1 MSTAPKR
8 EDGRT
13 GDVQEESFTSQGIV
27 EDTRRGLLDD
37 PKWLS
42 SLYFYDHLGSELFER
57 ITETPEYYPT
67 RTEEGLL
74 RDHIDQILEQAGTDL
89 TLAEMGSGS
98 SRKSR
103 VVIEALVA
111 KQGDSVYLPVDVSAD
126 FLHEVAV
133 DLEKS
138 FPGIHVQPIAAEYSD
153 GLRQIGEHPATRRL
167 VMFLGSSIGN
177 FEPDEQLGLLKTAY
191 DSLSPGDT
199 FLLGTDLIK
208 DEAILDAAY
217 NDSDGVTAQFNL
229 NILSHLNRELL
240 GDADLE
246 SFAHHAFWNAEKSRI
261 EMHLVSLR
269 DQQVGFPRADLVVSF
284 KEGETIHTENSY
296 KFTLDGARTM
306 AQEAGFRLERSWT
319 DEKQWFALHLLR
331 KEA

>member
-138 FPGIHVQPIAAEYSD
+138 FPA
-153 GLRQIGEHPATRRL
+153 
-167 VMFLGSSIGN
+167 
-177 FEPDEQLGLLKTAY
+177 K
-191 DSLSPGDT
+191 
-199 FLLGTDLIK
+199 
-208 DEAILDAAY
+208 
-217 NDSDGVTAQFNL
+217 
-229 NILSHLNRELL
+229 
-240 GDADLE
+240 
-246 SFAHHAFWNAEKSRI
+246 
-261 EMHLVSLR
+261 
-269 DQQVGFPRADLVVSF
+269 
-284 KEGETIHTENSY
+284 
-296 KFTLDGARTM
+296 
-306 AQEAGFRLERSWT
+306 
-319 DEKQWFALHLLR
+319 
-331 KEA
+331 